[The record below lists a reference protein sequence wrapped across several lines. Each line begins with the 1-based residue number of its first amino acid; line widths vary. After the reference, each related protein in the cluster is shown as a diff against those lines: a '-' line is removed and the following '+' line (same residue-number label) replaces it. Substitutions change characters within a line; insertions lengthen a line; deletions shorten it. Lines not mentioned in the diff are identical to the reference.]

1 MISTTIGRIVGFFLV
16 LLLLRE
22 DVVPER
28 ERDRVVR
35 GAVTMAVVVVV
46 VDVAS
51 DFCFERFL
59 EGGFVVMVGPSL
71 SLLDDDDLFTP
82 FFAAFVSFLTTAA
95 AVAVVVS
102 FLTTGLFLTAS
113 FLATAATFSFLIAA
127 PPVFFVA
134 STFAVRFPSALS
146 LADAALRDD
155 ERRLAAGF
163 FFSSSSAAGLSTRS
177 SSLTFAFA
185 VRPLPLLP
193 FVFFGFVVASSVS
206 SLSWLLTAISP
217 CG

>member
-16 LLLLRE
+16 LLLLLRE

-35 GAVTMAVVVVV
+35 GAVTMAVVV
-46 VDVAS
+46 DVAS
-51 DFCFERFL
+51 DFCFERL

-95 AVAVVVS
+95 VS
-102 FLTTGLFLTAS
+102 FLTTGFFFAAS
-113 FLATAATFSFLIAA
+113 FLATGATFSFLIAA

-134 STFAVRFPSALS
+134 STFAVPFPSALS

-163 FFSSSSAAGLSTRS
+163 FFSSSAAGLSTCS
-177 SSLTFAFA
+177 SSLTFAL
-185 VRPLPLLP
+185 RLLPLLP
-193 FVFFGFVVASSVS
+193 FVFFGFVVASSLS
-206 SLSWLLTAISP
+206 SLS
-217 CG
+217 

>member
-16 LLLLRE
+16 LLLLLLRE
-22 DVVPER
+22 EEDVVVPER

-46 VDVAS
+46 DVAS
-51 DFCFERFL
+51 DFGFERL

-82 FFAAFVSFLTTAA
+82 FFAAFVSFLTTAV

-113 FLATAATFSFLIAA
+113 FLATGATFSFLIAA

-134 STFAVRFPSALS
+134 STFAVPFPSALS

-206 SLSWLLTAISP
+206 SLS
-217 CG
+217 

>member
-46 VDVAS
+46 DVAS

-71 SLLDDDDLFTP
+71 SLLDDDDDLFTP
-82 FFAAFVSFLTTAA
+82 FFAAFVSFLTTAV

-102 FLTTGLFLTAS
+102 FLTTGFFLTAS
-113 FLATAATFSFLIAA
+113 FLATGATFSFLIAA

-134 STFAVRFPSALS
+134 STFAVPFPSALS

-206 SLSWLLTAISP
+206 SLS
-217 CG
+217 

>member
-16 LLLLRE
+16 LLLLLREE
-22 DVVPER
+22 DVPAER

-46 VDVAS
+46 DVAS
-51 DFCFERFL
+51 DFCFERL

-102 FLTTGLFLTAS
+102 FLTTGFFFAAS
-113 FLATAATFSFLIAA
+113 FLAAGATFSFLIAA

-134 STFAVRFPSALS
+134 SVPFPSALS

-163 FFSSSSAAGLSTRS
+163 FFSSSSSAAGLSTCS

-185 VRPLPLLP
+185 LRLLPLLP
-193 FVFFGFVVASSVS
+193 FVFFGFVVASSLS
-206 SLSWLLTAISP
+206 SLS
-217 CG
+217 

>member
-16 LLLLRE
+16 LLLLLRE
-22 DVVPER
+22 EEDFVPER

-35 GAVTMAVVVVV
+35 GAVTMAVVVVD

-102 FLTTGLFLTAS
+102 FLTTGFFFAAS
-113 FLATAATFSFLIAA
+113 FLTTGFDAAATFSFLIAA

-134 STFAVRFPSALS
+134 STFAVPFPSALS

-163 FFSSSSAAGLSTRS
+163 FFSSSSSAAGLSTCS

-185 VRPLPLLP
+185 LRLLPLLP
-193 FVFFGFVVASSVS
+193 FVFFGFVVASSLS
-206 SLSWLLTAISP
+206 SLS
-217 CG
+217 

>member
-102 FLTTGLFLTAS
+102 FLTAGFFFAAS
-113 FLATAATFSFLIAA
+113 FLEAAAATFSFLVAA

-193 FVFFGFVVASSVS
+193 FVFFGFVVPS
-206 SLSWLLTAISP
+206 SLSSLS
-217 CG
+217 

>member
-16 LLLLRE
+16 LLLLLLRE
-22 DVVPER
+22 EEDVVVPER

-35 GAVTMAVVVVV
+35 GAVTMAVAVV

-51 DFCFERFL
+51 DFCFERL
-59 EGGFVVMVGPSL
+59 EGGLVVMAGPSL

-102 FLTTGLFLTAS
+102 FLTAGFFFAAS
-113 FLATAATFSFLIAA
+113 FLEAAAATFSFLIAA

-134 STFAVRFPSALS
+134 STFAVPFPSALS

-163 FFSSSSAAGLSTRS
+163 FFSSSSSSAAGLSTCS

-206 SLSWLLTAISP
+206 SLS
-217 CG
+217 